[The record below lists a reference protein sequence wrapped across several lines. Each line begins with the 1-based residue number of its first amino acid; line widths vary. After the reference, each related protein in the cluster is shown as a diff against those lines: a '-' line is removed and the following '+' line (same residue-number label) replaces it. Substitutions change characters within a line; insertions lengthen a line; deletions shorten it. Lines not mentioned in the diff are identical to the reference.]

1 MSPMTDTTDTPTTGT
16 PATGSAARGAGV
28 TWHGSGE
35 FSATRYETTD
45 DGIAKITICRP
56 EVHNACRPQTL
67 IEMSDALTV
76 AREDES
82 GGVII
87 LTGQGD
93 KAFCSGGDQRVRG
106 DSGYKTDENATGRF
120 HVTDLHVQMRRCPKP
135 ILAMVAGWAIGG
147 GHVLHVVC
155 DLTIAADNAT
165 FGQVGPRV
173 GSFDGGF
180 GASSL
185 AQLVGMKKAKEIWFL
200 CRRYDARAAAEMGL
214 VNAIVPLADLERETV
229 RWCREMLALSPFALR
244 LMKAS
249 LRAAADGCPGSRRHA
264 HIPGKSAVLFHA
276 RLIQGSCDGD

>member
-1 MSPMTDTTDTPTTGT
+1 MTDTTDTSTTGT
-16 PATGSAARGAGV
+16 STGTDAQNAGIA
-28 TWHGSGE
+28 WHASGE
-35 FSATRYETTD
+35 YSDIRYETTD

-56 EVHNACRPQTL
+56 EVHNAFRPQTL
-67 IEMSDALTV
+67 IEMSAALTV

-82 GGVII
+82 VGVII

-106 DSGYKTDENATGRF
+106 DSGYQTDENATGRF

-135 ILAMVAGWAIGG
+135 IVAMVAGWAIGG

-200 CRRYDARAAAEMGL
+200 CRR
-214 VNAIVPLADLERETV
+214 
-229 RWCREMLALSPFALR
+229 EMLALSPFALR

-249 LRAAADGCPGSRRHA
+249 
-264 HIPGKSAVLFHA
+264 FHA
-276 RLIQGSCDGD
+276 AEDGYAGIQQLAHDTNLLFYGTAEAREGREAFKAKRAPDFGQFPRRA